1 MKKYF
6 QQILDGEKKHKAIA
20 TMEIN
25 IEQKISLPNTL
36 NNSEK
41 YKAGALAFITIY
53 KHRCK
58 ENSFHFSHEHL
69 DMCIHQAKMLF

>member
-25 IEQKISLPNTL
+25 IEQL
-36 NNSEK
+36 
-41 YKAGALAFITIY
+41 
-53 KHRCK
+53 
-58 ENSFHFSHEHL
+58 
-69 DMCIHQAKMLF
+69 QA